1 MITLLKRQ
9 WFVIGL
15 SAAVLLAFKIPEWG
29 ASGGKLQSDVA
40 SEIGIILVFLF
51 QGWMLPNRILHCR
64 VPGKCRDHYKNMS
77 GYV

>member
-51 QGWMLPNRILHCR
+51 QGWMLPTEILT
-64 VPGKCRDHYKNMS
+64 KCMLRWKVHLFIQLFVYL
-77 GYV
+77 